1 MAGGQCVLYVASLT
15 LMQFKLALN
24 GSQLVVEEQL
34 SKEKSLNF
42 LQTLFSDCLD
52 SERLFSLFWEIL
64 RWDFRINIHTFKTII
79 IRKNIFEKLIFLFQV
94 IPLIKDSYFLSKY

>member
-24 GSQLVVEEQL
+24 SSQLVIEEQL

-42 LQTLFSDCLD
+42 LQILFSDCLD
-52 SERLFSLFWEIL
+52 SERLFSSFWEIL
-64 RWDFRINIHTFKTII
+64 RDFLINIHTFKTII
-79 IRKNIFEKLIFLFQV
+79 IRKNIFKKLFY
-94 IPLIKDSYFLSKY
+94 SR